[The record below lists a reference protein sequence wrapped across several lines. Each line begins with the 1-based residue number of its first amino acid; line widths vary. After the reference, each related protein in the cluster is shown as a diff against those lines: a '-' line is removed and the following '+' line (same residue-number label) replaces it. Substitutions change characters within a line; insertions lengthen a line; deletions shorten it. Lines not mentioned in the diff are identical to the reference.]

1 MRVGVDI
8 GGTFTDVVAYDQTTS
23 TVRLGKTLS
32 TPGQLEVGVRDGLAE
47 TKVPPEEIGYLIH
60 GSTIVI
66 NSLLERAGAKTA
78 LVTTQGFRDVYEI
91 GRINRPDSF
100 NPAFRKHRPLIPR
113 RMIFEVPE
121 RILADG
127 TVRTPLDEVVAREVA
142 STIAAEGVEAVAV
155 LFLHSYR
162 SPEHEQRMAEI
173 LRETAPGIFVTA
185 SHELTREYREYERTS
200 TVVANAY
207 VGPTVHAYLGTLQ
220 EGLRVDGFAGQ
231 LLIMQSNGG
240 LCDVELARTQCIQ
253 MMESGPAGG
262 VIGALRVAD
271 ELELDAVIALD
282 IGGTTAKA
290 SAMRRGEPVLAPD
303 YFVGGYAEGLVI
315 RVPVLDIVEVGTG
328 GGSIGWIDEVGALH
342 VGPRSA
348 GAAPGPAC
356 YGRGGDQPTITDAN
370 VVLGRLAPDAFLGG
384 TMPLDQDA
392 ATTALREKLGDP
404 LGLSVERV
412 AEGVLAVASAALSN
426 AVRQVT
432 VQRGLDPREFT
443 IVAYG
448 GNGPM
453 EAASMAAELGITR
466 IVIPPAPGVFSALSM
481 LGADLRRDYVRTL
494 FVRLHDGEMADLQ
507 RRLSDL
513 EVEGLNTLRNSG
525 FRGDVTFE
533 RSADMRYVGQE
544 HAVSVTLPAVV
555 DEDSRKGIK
564 EDFDSAH
571 KERYNHSASDESAEI
586 VSIRVSAIGRLPKA
600 TMPLSRP
607 GSATPEPDAYRC
619 TRPVR
624 FAGHGWLDTK
634 IYVRDALR
642 HNNVIDG
649 PAVVEEAQSTTLV
662 PPEHRVIVHRL
673 GHLVISRL

>member
-8 GGTFTDVVAYDQTTS
+8 GGTFTDVVVFDEAAAS
-23 TVRLGKTLS
+23 VRLGKTLS
-32 TPGQLEVGVRDGLAE
+32 TPSQLEVGVRSGLAE
-47 TKVPPEEIGYLIH
+47 TNVPLGEVEYLIH
-60 GSTIVI
+60 GSTVVI
-66 NSLLERAGAKTA
+66 NALLERAGARTA
-78 LVTTQGFRDVYEI
+78 LVTTKGFRDVYEI

-127 TVRTPLDEVVAREVA
+127 TVRLPLDEDAAREVA
-142 STIAAEGVEAVAV
+142 AAIAAEGVEAVAV

-162 SPEHEQRMAEI
+162 SPEHEMRMAEI
-173 LRETAPGIFVTA
+173 LREANPEMFVTA
-185 SHELTREYREYERTS
+185 SHEITREYREYERTS

-207 VGPTVHAYLGTLQ
+207 VGPKVEAYLGTLQ
-220 EGLRVDGFAGQ
+220 DGLRRDGFGGE

-240 LCDVELARTQCIQ
+240 LCDVGLARRQCIQ

-271 ELELDAVIALD
+271 DLELDAVIALD

-290 SAMRRGEPVLAPD
+290 SALRRGEPALAPD
-303 YFVGGYAEGLVI
+303 YFVGGYNEGLVI

-356 YGRGGDQPTITDAN
+356 YGLGGDQPTITDAN
-370 VVLGRLAPDAFLGG
+370 VVLGRLAPEAFLGG
-384 TMPLDQDA
+384 AMPLDRDA
-392 ATTALREKLGDP
+392 AVAALREKLAGP

-432 VQRGLDPREFT
+432 VQRGLDPRGFT
-443 IVAYG
+443 VVAYG

-453 EAASMAAELGITR
+453 EAASMAAELGITQ

-481 LGADLRRDYVRTL
+481 LAADLRRDYVRTL
-494 FVRLHDGEMADLQ
+494 FIRLDDGELAELE
-507 RRLSDL
+507 RRLDQL
-513 EVEGLNTLRNSG
+513 EAEGRQALRESG
-525 FRGDVTFE
+525 FSGEVSFE

-544 HAVSVTLPAVV
+544 HAVTVALPPFV
-555 DEDSRKGIK
+555 EEESRKRIK
-564 EDFDSAH
+564 VDFDAAH
-571 KERYNHSASDESAEI
+571 NERYNHSAPEESAEI
-586 VSIRVSAIGRLPKA
+586 VSIRVSAVGRLPKP
-600 TMPLSRP
+600 TMPELP
-607 GSATPEPDAYRC
+607 AGGAEPEPAARRG
-619 TRPVR
+619 TRPIR
-624 FAGHGWLDTK
+624 FAVHGWVDSGV
-634 IYVRDALR
+634 YVRDALR
-642 HNNVIDG
+642 YGNVIEG
-649 PAVVEEAQSTTLV
+649 PAVIEEAQSTTLV
-662 PPEHRVIVHRL
+662 PPGNRATVHRL
-673 GHLVISRL
+673 GHLIIS

>member
-8 GGTFTDVVAYDQTTS
+8 GGTFTDVVVFDEGAS
-23 TVRLGKTLS
+23 SVRLGKTLS
-32 TPGQLEVGVRDGLAE
+32 TPSQLEAGVRNGLAE
-47 TKVPPEEIGYLIH
+47 TNVPLGEVEYLIH
-60 GSTIVI
+60 GSTVVI
-66 NSLLERAGAKTA
+66 NALLERAGAKTA
-78 LVTTQGFRDVYEI
+78 LVTTKGFRDVYEI

-127 TVRTPLDEVVAREVA
+127 TVRLPLDEDAAREVA
-142 STIAAEGVEAVAV
+142 AAIVAEGVEAVAV

-162 SPEHEQRMAEI
+162 SPEHEMRMAEI
-173 LRETAPGIFVTA
+173 LREANPGMFVTA
-185 SHELTREYREYERTS
+185 SHEITREYREYERTS

-207 VGPTVHAYLGTLQ
+207 VGPKVEAYLGTLQ
-220 EGLRVDGFAGQ
+220 DGLRRDGFGGE

-240 LCDVELARTQCIQ
+240 LCDVGLARRQCIQ

-271 ELELDAVIALD
+271 DLELDAVIALD

-290 SAMRRGEPVLAPD
+290 SALRRGEPALAPD
-303 YFVGGYAEGLVI
+303 YFVGGYNEGLVI

-356 YGRGGDQPTITDAN
+356 YGLGGDQPTITDAN
-370 VVLGRLAPDAFLGG
+370 VVLGRLAPEAFLGG
-384 TMPLDQDA
+384 AMPLDRDA
-392 ATTALREKLGDP
+392 AVAALREKLAEP

-432 VQRGLDPREFT
+432 VQRGLDPRGFT
-443 IVAYG
+443 VVAYG

-453 EAASMAAELGITR
+453 EAASMAAELGITQ

-481 LGADLRRDYVRTL
+481 LAADLRRDYVRTL
-494 FVRLHDGEMADLQ
+494 FIRLDDGEMTELE
-507 RRLSDL
+507 RRLAQL
-513 EVEGLNTLRNSG
+513 EAEGRRTLRESG
-525 FRGDVTFE
+525 FSGEVIFE
-533 RSADMRYVGQE
+533 RSADMRYAGQE
-544 HAVSVTLPAVV
+544 HAVTVALPPLV
-555 DEDSRKGIK
+555 EEESRKRIK
-564 EDFDSAH
+564 EDFDAAH
-571 KERYNHSASDESAEI
+571 NERYNHSAPEESAEI
-586 VSIRVSAIGRLPKA
+586 VSIRVSAVGRLPKP
-600 TMPLSRP
+600 TMPALPR
-607 GSATPEPDAYRC
+607 GGAAPEPAARRG
-619 TRPVR
+619 TRAIR
-624 FAGHGWLDTK
+624 FAVHGWVDSGV
-634 IYVRDALR
+634 YVRDALR
-642 HNNVIDG
+642 YGNVIDG
-649 PAVVEEAQSTTLV
+649 PAVIEEAQSTTLV
-662 PPEHRVIVHRL
+662 PPGNRVTVHRL
-673 GHLVISRL
+673 GHLIIS

>member
-8 GGTFTDVVAYDQTTS
+8 GGTFTDVVAFDEATS
-23 TVRLGKTLS
+23 SVRLGKTLS
-32 TPGQLEVGVRDGLAE
+32 TPGRLEVGVRDGLAE
-47 TKVPPEEIGYLIH
+47 TNVPLDEIGYLIH

-66 NSLLERAGAKTA
+66 NALLERAGAKTA
-78 LVTTQGFRDVYEI
+78 LVTTKGFRDVYEI

-121 RILADG
+121 RVLADG
-127 TVRTPLDEVVAREVA
+127 TVRVPFDEATAREVA
-142 STIAAEGVEAVAV
+142 ATIAAEGVEAVAV

-162 SPEHEQRMAEI
+162 SPEHEMRMTEI
-173 LRETAPGIFVTA
+173 LRETDPSMFVTA

-207 VGPTVHAYLGTLQ
+207 VGPTVHTYLGTLQ
-220 EGLRVDGFAGQ
+220 DGLRDDGFGGE

-240 LCDVELARTQCIQ
+240 LCDVELARRQCIQ

-271 ELELDAVIALD
+271 DLELDAVIALD

-290 SAMRRGEPVLAPD
+290 SALRRGEPALAPD

-370 VVLGRLAPDAFLGG
+370 VVLGRLTPEAFLGG
-384 TMPLDQDA
+384 AMPLDKTA
-392 ATTALREKLGDP
+392 AVTALREKLGDP

-412 AEGVLAVASAALSN
+412 AEGVLSVASAALGN

-432 VQRGLDPREFT
+432 VQRGLDPRGFT
-443 IVAYG
+443 LVAYG

-453 EAASMAAELGITR
+453 EAASMAAELGITQ

-494 FVRLHDGEMADLQ
+494 FVCLDDGEMSDLE

-513 EVEGLNTLRNSG
+513 EAEGLRTLRDSG
-525 FRGDVTFE
+525 FSGEVAFE

-544 HAVSVTLPAVV
+544 HAVTVTLPSRVE
-555 DEDSRKGIK
+555 EDSRKRIK
-564 EDFDSAH
+564 EDFDAAH
-571 KERYNHSASDESAEI
+571 NERYNHSAPEESAEI
-586 VSIRVSAIGRLPKA
+586 VSIRVSTVGRLPNA
-600 TMPLSRP
+600 TMPAVPP
-607 GSATPEPDAYRC
+607 GGVAPEPESYRG
-619 TRPVR
+619 TRLVR
-624 FAGHGWLDTK
+624 FAGHGWVETDV
-634 IYVRDALR
+634 YVRGALR
-642 HNNVIDG
+642 HHNVIEG
-649 PAVVEEAQSTTLV
+649 PSVIEEAQSTTLV
-662 PPEHRVIVHRL
+662 PPGYRVSVHRL
-673 GHLVISRL
+673 GHLIISRK